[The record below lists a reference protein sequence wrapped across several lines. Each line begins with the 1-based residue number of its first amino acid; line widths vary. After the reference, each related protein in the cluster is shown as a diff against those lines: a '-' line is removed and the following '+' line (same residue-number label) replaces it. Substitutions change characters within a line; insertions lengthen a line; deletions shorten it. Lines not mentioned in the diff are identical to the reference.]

1 MPLEKRV
8 ALANELK
15 KVFTGNATIKVLGQ
29 DVDQVIDK
37 ETVDVFFNRISTS
50 RILLKVVPVDGKFT
64 SDDRLSEMRVRE
76 YYKK

>member
-1 MPLEKRV
+1 M
-8 ALANELK
+8 ALTNELK
-15 KVFTGNATIKVLGQ
+15 KIFTSNATIKVLGQ

-37 ETVDVFFNRISTS
+37 ESVDVFFNRVSTS

-64 SDDRLSEMRVRE
+64 SDNRVSEMRIRE